1 VQQEERSAVV
11 GRYRRYIIALAIIV
25 VLVGAY
31 AAAGF
36 LAVPYFARKSAQ
48 DFVRSHYGRNI
59 QIGEIHFNPFTLTLD
74 VLRLTLPDADGQTL
88 LSFKSLHVDLE
99 LATIWRLGPSF
110 SEILLEEPYVRA
122 VLRQGGALNLA
133 DLGQG
138 FASEP
143 SKPKEKSK
151 PLRLFIKRFAVIAG
165 TSIFEDHTRTPAFQA
180 ELKPIAFELRDFST
194 APGSGNDYTL
204 NAASP
209 QGERL
214 IWSGTLRLD
223 PFGSHGV
230 FEIADLQA
238 RTVWSYLRDSLALE
252 LDSGVIDIK
261 GDYDLAS
268 GAGPL
273 NLAVN
278 VRSTVL
284 TNLGVKPKGGAQNYI
299 ALARLEVDDTRL
311 DLARHAVTVAKVQ
324 LSGGDIKAWLS
335 AEGKLNLLELAGAG
349 AAPAPSAASQP
360 PPPQVRSSGGDQAPW
375 TVAAPDIA
383 LQGFKISAEDRQ
395 VKPAA
400 ALSLSPLN
408 VHVGGFSTAPE
419 AMLDISV
426 DTGVNGSGKISAT
439 AKASARSGAL
449 SGQLAASDLALTL
462 LQPYVARYTSMSLQQ
477 GLLGAKFAVERRA
490 DGALSVKGDTQVAD
504 LHTVDSAFK
513 QDFIKWRELRVADI
527 RYTSQPAS
535 LRIGSVTALQPY
547 VRMIIESNRTS
558 NIEAILSPPGSAP
571 QPTPAAAPAQ
581 KKPAPHTPA
590 AKQAPATP
598 AAPLTPFPMS
608 VGTVKLVDGSA
619 NYTDLWIKPSFAI
632 GMQNLGG
639 TITGISSAPQSR
651 AKVELNGKVDRYSPI
666 HIGGSINMLA
676 PAVFTDITM
685 SFKDVDLTIVN
696 PYSGHFAGYKID
708 KGKISVDV
716 TYKINQRQLNAEQ
729 HLMIDQLELGERVDS
744 PDAVHLPL
752 KLAVA
757 LLRDRN
763 GVIDLPLPLTGSLD
777 DPKFSVWP
785 IIWKVLVNVIVK
797 AATAPFALLG
807 NLFGGG
813 EHVNVI
819 EFGAGSATLE
829 KAAQEQLASVA
840 KGLKERPQLQLDV
853 PIVYSASLDRPQLAA
868 AHLSEELQ
876 ARAQGTR
883 AGKKSGGADAALADP
898 QQHFKLLV
906 EQYRAD
912 LGKDTALPSSA
923 LAVQQA
929 KRKETPAFDP
939 AIADLNA
946 ALIDHMQ
953 VPDADLEALGKARAQ
968 AIQDALLGAGQV
980 DPARVFIVN
989 APPKP
994 ASGDKVQVEMAL
1006 K

>member
-1 VQQEERSAVV
+1 V
-11 GRYRRYIIALAIIV
+11 GRYRRYIIAIAIIV

-48 DFVRSHYGRNI
+48 DFVRSHYGRTI
-59 QIGEIHFNPFTLTLD
+59 QIGEIHFNPFTFTLD
-74 VLRLTLPDADGQTL
+74 VLRLALPDADGQTM
-88 LSFKSLHVDLE
+88 LSFKSLHVDLQ
-99 LATIWRLGPSF
+99 LASIWRLGPSF

-122 VLRQGGALNLA
+122 VLRQSGALNLA

-138 FASEP
+138 FASAP
-143 SKPKEKSK
+143 AKPEEKSK

-238 RTVWSYLRDSLALE
+238 RTLWSYLRDSLALE
-252 LDSGVIDIK
+252 LDSGVLDIK

-268 GAGPL
+268 GPGPL

-284 TNLGVKPKGGAQNYI
+284 INLGVKPKGGAQNYI
-299 ALARLEVDDTRL
+299 DLARLEVDDTRL

-324 LSGGDIKAWLS
+324 VSGGDIKAWLS
-335 AEGKLNLLELAGAG
+335 EEGKLNLLELAGAG
-349 AAPAPSAASQP
+349 TAPAPSAASEP
-360 PPPQVRSSGGDQAPW
+360 PPPKVRSSGGDQVPW

-383 LQGFKISAEDRQ
+383 LQGIKIATEDRQ

-400 ALSLSPLN
+400 TLLLSPLN

-426 DTGVNGSGKISAT
+426 DSGINGSGKISAT
-439 AKASARSGAL
+439 AKASAHTGAL
-449 SGQLAASDLALTL
+449 TGQLAASDLALTV
-462 LQPYVARYTSMSLQQ
+462 LQPYVARYTSMSLLQ
-477 GLLGAKFAVERRA
+477 GLLGAKFDVERRA
-490 DGALSVKGDTQVAD
+490 DGALSVKGDTRVAD
-504 LHTVDSAFK
+504 LRTVDSAFR

-527 RYTSQPAS
+527 RYASQPAS

-547 VRMIIESNRTS
+547 VRMIIEPNRTS
-558 NIEAILSPPGSAP
+558 NIEAILSPPGSPPKTAA
-571 QPTPAAAPAQ
+571 AAAPAQ

-590 AKQAPATP
+590 AKQPPPAP

-608 VGTVKLVDGSA
+608 VSTVKVVDASA
-619 NYTDLWIKPSFAI
+619 NYTDLWIKPSFAVGI
-632 GMQNLGG
+632 QSLGG

-708 KGKISVDV
+708 KGKLSVDV
-716 TYKINQRQLNAEQ
+716 AYKINQRQLNAEQ
-729 HLMIDQLELGERVDS
+729 HLVIDQLELGDRVDS

-807 NLFGGG
+807 SLFGGG

-829 KAAQEQLASVA
+829 KAAQDQLAAIA

-853 PIVYSASLDRPQLAA
+853 PIVYSAALDRPQLAA
-868 AHLSEELQ
+868 AHLSQELQ
-876 ARAQGTR
+876 ARVQGTR
-883 AGKKSGGADAALADP
+883 AGRNSGGADAALTDP
-898 QQHFKLLV
+898 REHFKLLV

-912 LGKDTALPSSA
+912 LGKDSALPPSA

-929 KRKETPAFDP
+929 KRKETAAFDP

-946 ALIDHMQ
+946 ALIDHIQ

-968 AIQDALLGAGQV
+968 AIQDALLADGQV
-980 DPARVFIVN
+980 DPARVFIVS
-989 APPKP
+989 AAPKP

>member
-1 VQQEERSAVV
+1 M

-25 VLVGAY
+25 LLVGAY

-59 QIGEIHFNPFTLTLD
+59 QIGEIHCNPFTLTLD

-88 LSFKSLHVDLE
+88 LSFKSLHVDLQ

-143 SKPKEKSK
+143 AKPQEKSK

-278 VRSTVL
+278 VHSTVL

-299 ALARLEVDDTRL
+299 DLTRLEVDDTRL

-400 ALSLSPLN
+400 ALLLSPLN

-426 DTGVNGSGKISAT
+426 DAGVNGSGKISAT

-449 SGQLAASDLALTL
+449 SGQLAASDLALTM

-477 GLLGAKFAVERRA
+477 GVLGAKFAVERRA
-490 DGALSVKGDTQVAD
+490 DGALSLKGDTQVAD

-547 VRMIIESNRTS
+547 VRMIIEANRTS
-558 NIEAILSPPGSAP
+558 NIQAILAPPGSAP

-581 KKPAPHTPA
+581 KKPASQRPA
-590 AKQAPATP
+590 AKQAPAPP

-608 VGTVKLVDGSA
+608 VGTVKLVDASA

-632 GMQNLGG
+632 GMQSLGG

-729 HLMIDQLELGERVDS
+729 HLVIDQLELGERVDS

-829 KAAQEQLASVA
+829 KAAQEQLASIA

-883 AGKKSGGADAALADP
+883 AGKKSGGADAALTDP

-912 LGKDTALPSSA
+912 LGKDTALPPSA

-946 ALIDHMQ
+946 ALIDHIQ

-968 AIQDALLGAGQV
+968 AIQDALLAAGQV

>member
-1 VQQEERSAVV
+1 V

-74 VLRLTLPDADGQTL
+74 VLRLALPDADGQTL
-88 LSFKSLHVDLE
+88 LSFKSLQVDLQ

-110 SEILLEEPYVRA
+110 SEIVLEEPYVRA
-122 VLRQGGALNLA
+122 VLRQSGALNLA

-138 FASEP
+138 FASAP
-143 SKPKEKSK
+143 AKPEAKSK

-268 GAGPL
+268 GPGPL
-273 NLAVN
+273 NLAVK

-299 ALARLEVDDTRL
+299 DLARLEIDDTRL

-324 LSGGDIKAWLS
+324 LTGGDIKAWLS
-335 AEGKLNLLELAGAG
+335 EEGKLNLLELAGAG
-349 AAPAPSAASQP
+349 AALAPSAASQP
-360 PPPQVRSSGGDQAPW
+360 PPTQVRSSGGDQAPW
-375 TVAAPDIA
+375 TVAVPDIA
-383 LQGFKISAEDRQ
+383 LQGFKISTEDRQ

-400 ALSLSPLN
+400 ALLLSPLN

-419 AMLDISV
+419 AMLDINV
-426 DTGVNGSGKISAT
+426 DCGVNGSGKISAT
-439 AKASARSGAL
+439 AKASARTGAL
-449 SGQLAASDLALTL
+449 SGHLAASDLALTM
-462 LQPYVARYTSMSLQQ
+462 LQPYVARYTSMSVQQ
-477 GLLGAKFAVERRA
+477 GLLGAKFDVERRA
-490 DGALSVKGDTQVAD
+490 DGALSVKGETRVAD

-527 RYTSQPAS
+527 RYASQPAS

-547 VRMIIESNRTS
+547 LRMIIEPNRTS
-558 NIEAILSPPGSAP
+558 NIEAILSPPGSPPPRPAA
-571 QPTPAAAPAQ
+571 AAAPAE
-581 KKPAPHTPA
+581 KKPAPRTPA
-590 AKQAPATP
+590 AKQAPPPP

-608 VGTVKLVDGSA
+608 VSTVKVVDASA
-619 NYTDLWIKPSFAI
+619 NYTDLWIKPSFALGI
-632 GMQNLGG
+632 QSLGG

-676 PAVFTDITM
+676 PALFTDITM

-716 TYKINQRQLNAEQ
+716 AYKINQRQLNAEQ
-729 HLMIDQLELGERVDS
+729 HLVIDQLELGDRVDS

-807 NLFGGG
+807 SLFGGG

-819 EFGAGSATLE
+819 EFGPGSATLE
-829 KAAQEQLASVA
+829 KAAQEQLASIA

-853 PIVYSASLDRPQLAA
+853 PIVYSATLDRPQLAA
-868 AHLSEELQ
+868 AHLSQELQ
-876 ARAQGTR
+876 ARAQETR

-898 QQHFKLLV
+898 QEHFKLLV

-912 LGKDTALPSSA
+912 LGKDTALPPSA

-929 KRKETPAFDP
+929 KRKEPPAFDP
-939 AIADLNA
+939 AISDLNA
-946 ALIDHMQ
+946 ALIDHIQ
-953 VPDADLEALGKARAQ
+953 VPDADLAALGKARAQ
-968 AIQDALLGAGQV
+968 AIQDALLAAGQV
-980 DPARVFIVN
+980 DPARLFIVN